1 MLWKKP
7 ANLKYTDLCIFID
20 ENVPKII
27 NPGENPEL
35 ENTIYN
41 YLWLLVKALAIKKC
55 MFTDFQDYDM
65 YAFYAANRLF
75 FALRKNQLNQ
85 GKTIK
90 GKLIRPI
97 KSCLNYTKALLYPMK
112 IEYQRESFR
121 EVIEEEFVSKKFDAF
136 AYKERLKN
144 EARDVHGVT
153 TQFKEHVRDMIIANG
168 QLLDNILQKSPFNSS
183 TPEYQNLKLSILLTS
198 IQILKTKKKLDAV
211 PQSVILW
218 HLPKSMSSYTKVL
231 LKEFFT
237 ALKLEIIDCY
247 KMADISEQDLEHILY
262 SAQEANYNEESMCN
276 NRWWKWHG
284 ICSREMYG

>member
-7 ANLKYTDLCIFID
+7 SGMKFTEMCIFID
-20 ENVPKII
+20 ENVTKIV

-55 MFTDFQDYDM
+55 MFNDFQDYDM
-65 YAFYAANRLF
+65 YAFYSANRLF
-75 FALRKNQLNQ
+75 LALRKNQLNQ

-121 EVIEEEFVSKKFDAF
+121 EIIEEEFVSTKFDAI
-136 AYKERLKN
+136 AYKEQLKSQAKESTDVNRHFKDYVSTALKQSDRLL
-144 EARDVHGVT
+144 EEV
-153 TQFKEHVRDMIIANG
+153 
-168 QLLDNILQKSPFNSS
+168 LQKSPFNSS
-183 TPEYQNLKLSILLTS
+183 TPEYQNLKISILLTS
-198 IQILKTKKKLDAV
+198 LQILKNKKKLNAS

-237 ALKLEIIDCY
+237 ALKLEIMDCY
-247 KMADISEQDLEHILY
+247 RAADISDAELESILINTTEDWH
-262 SAQEANYNEESMCN
+262 SNED
-276 NRWWKWHG
+276 
-284 ICSREMYG
+284 

>member
-1 MLWKKP
+1 MFWKKP
-7 ANLKYTDLCIFID
+7 ANMKYTDMCIYID

-27 NPGENPEL
+27 NPGEHPDI

-136 AYKERLKN
+136 AYKEQLKN
-144 EARDVHGVT
+144 NARDAFGVAQ
-153 TQFKEHVRDMIIANG
+153 QFKEHINEVLSNSGDI
-168 QLLDNILQKSPFNSS
+168 LDDILQKSPFNSS
-183 TPEYQNLKLSILLTS
+183 TSEYKNLKISILLTS
-198 IQILKTKKKLDAV
+198 IQILKSKKKLDAV

-231 LKEFFT
+231 LKEFFM
-237 ALKLEIIDCY
+237 ALKLEIMDCY
-247 KMADISEQDLEHILY
+247 KAADLNDSDLENIIS
-262 SAQEANYNEESMCN
+262 SATEAAYNED
-276 NRWWKWHG
+276 
-284 ICSREMYG
+284 

>member
-7 ANLKYTDLCIFID
+7 VNMKYTEICMFID
-20 ENVPKII
+20 ENVPKIV

-112 IEYQRESFR
+112 IEYQRESFK

-136 AYKERLKN
+136 TYKEQLKST
-144 EARDVHGVT
+144 ARNGAGVT
-153 TQFKEHVRDMIIANG
+153 VQFKKHLQEVLSQNSY
-168 QLLDNILQKSPFNSS
+168 LLDQVLQKSPFNIA
-183 TPEYQNLKLSILLTS
+183 TPEYQNLKISILLTS
-198 IQILKTKKKLDAV
+198 IQILKTKKKLEAV
-211 PQSVILW
+211 PQSIILW
-218 HLPKSMSSYTKVL
+218 HLPKSMSNYTKIL
-231 LKEFFT
+231 LKEFFM
-237 ALKLEIIDCY
+237 ALKLEIMDCY
-247 KMADISEQDLEHILY
+247 QSSDLREADLENILS
-262 SAQEANYNEESMCN
+262 SATEATYNED
-276 NRWWKWHG
+276 
-284 ICSREMYG
+284 

>member
-7 ANLKYTDLCIFID
+7 NNLKYTDLCIFID
-20 ENVPKII
+20 ENVPKIV

-136 AYKERLKN
+136 TYKEQLKN
-144 EARDVHGVT
+144 RARDSSGVT
-153 TQFKEHVRDMIIANG
+153 LQFKEHLNEALKQTSR
-168 QLLDNILQKSPFNSS
+168 LLDDILQKSPFNKH
-183 TPEYQNLKLSILLTS
+183 TPEYRNLKISILLTS
-198 IQILKTKKKLDAV
+198 IQILKNRKKLDV
-211 PQSVILW
+211 IPQSIILW
-218 HLPKSMSSYTKVL
+218 HLPKSMSNYAKVL
-231 LKEFFT
+231 LREFFM
-237 ALKLEIIDCY
+237 ALKLEIMDCY
-247 KMADISEQDLEHILY
+247 KVSDLSSSDLENII
-262 SAQEANYNEESMCN
+262 SIATEVKYNEEQ
-276 NRWWKWHG
+276 
-284 ICSREMYG
+284 Y

>member
-7 ANLKYTDLCIFID
+7 ADMKYTDMCMYID
-20 ENVPKII
+20 ANVPKII
-27 NPGENPEL
+27 NPGEFPEL

-112 IEYQRESFR
+112 IEYQRESFK

-136 AYKERLKN
+136 AYKEQLK
-144 EARDVHGVT
+144 ESARENSGVT
-153 TQFKEHVRDMIIANG
+153 KQFKDHLTEALCKNSLI
-168 QLLDNILQKSPFNSS
+168 LDRVLQKSPFNS
-183 TPEYQNLKLSILLTS
+183 TTQEYQNLKISILLNS
-198 IQILKTKKKLDAV
+198 IQVLKNKKKLEVAN
-211 PQSVILW
+211 QSIILW
-218 HLPKSMSSYTKVL
+218 HLPKSMANYTKIL
-231 LKEFFT
+231 LKEFFME
-237 ALKLEIIDCY
+237 LKREIMDCY
-247 KMADISEQDLEHILY
+247 SAADMSDTDLENILN
-262 SAQEANYNEESMCN
+262 SAPEDLYNEE
-276 NRWWKWHG
+276 H
-284 ICSREMYG
+284 Y

>member
-7 ANLKYTDLCIFID
+7 SHLKYTDLCIYID
-20 ENVPKII
+20 ENVPKIV

-55 MFTDFQDYDM
+55 MFTDFKDYDM

-112 IEYQRESFR
+112 IEYQRESYR
-121 EVIEEEFVSKKFDAF
+121 EILDEEFVSKKFDAF
-136 AYKERLKN
+136 AYKEQLKN
-144 EARDVHGVT
+144 QARASSGVCES
-153 TQFKEHVRDMIIANG
+153 FKK
-168 QLLDNILQKSPFNSS
+168 QLQEVLPNNSQILDRILQKSPFNST
-183 TPEYQNLKLSILLTS
+183 TPEYQNLKISVLLNSIY
-198 IQILKTKKKLDAV
+198 ILKNKKKLDEP

-218 HLPKSMSSYTKVL
+218 HLPKSMSNYTKIL
-231 LKEFFT
+231 IKEFFM
-237 ALKLEIIDCY
+237 ALKLEIMDCY
-247 KMADISEQDLEHILY
+247 QTSDLSDADLENILN
-262 SAQEANYNEESMCN
+262 SALESKNNEE
-276 NRWWKWHG
+276 H
-284 ICSREMYG
+284 Y

>member
-7 ANLKYTDLCIFID
+7 ADMKYTEMCIFID
-20 ENVPKII
+20 QNVPKIV
-27 NPGENPEL
+27 NPGEFPEL

-112 IEYQRESFR
+112 IEYQRESFK

-136 AYKERLKN
+136 AYKEQMKDR
-144 EARDVHGVT
+144 ARDSSGVT
-153 TQFKEHVRDMIIANG
+153 RQFMEHLRESFNKNSFI
-168 QLLDNILQKSPFNSS
+168 LDRVLQKSPFNKN
-183 TPEYQNLKLSILLTS
+183 TPEYQNLKISILLNS
-198 IQILKTKKKLDAV
+198 IQILKNKKKLDV
-211 PQSVILW
+211 TNQSIILW
-218 HLPKSMSSYTKVL
+218 HMPKNMANYTKVL
-231 LKEFFT
+231 LKEFFME
-237 ALKLEIIDCY
+237 LKLEIMDCY
-247 KMADISEQDLEHILY
+247 KASDVSDVDLENILD
-262 SAQEANYNEESMCN
+262 SAPEVMYEEQ
-276 NRWWKWHG
+276 
-284 ICSREMYG
+284 Y

>member
-7 ANLKYTDLCIFID
+7 TEMKYTDLCIYID

-27 NPGENPEL
+27 NPGEHPEI

-136 AYKERLKN
+136 AYKEQLKN
-144 EARDVHGVT
+144 KARDHSGVT
-153 TQFKEHVRDMIIANG
+153 QQFKEHVQSALSLNG
-168 QLLDNILQKSPFNSS
+168 QLLDNVLQKSPFNSS
-183 TPEYQNLKLSILLTS
+183 TPEYQNLKISILLTS
-198 IQILKTKKKLDAV
+198 LQILKNKKKLDAS

-218 HLPKSMSSYTKVL
+218 HLPKNMSNYTKIL
-231 LKEFFT
+231 LKEFFMT
-237 ALKLEIIDCY
+237 IKLEIMDCY
-247 KMADISEQDLEHILY
+247 KACDLSEFDLENIISSATEATY
-262 SAQEANYNEESMCN
+262 SEE
-276 NRWWKWHG
+276 
-284 ICSREMYG
+284 